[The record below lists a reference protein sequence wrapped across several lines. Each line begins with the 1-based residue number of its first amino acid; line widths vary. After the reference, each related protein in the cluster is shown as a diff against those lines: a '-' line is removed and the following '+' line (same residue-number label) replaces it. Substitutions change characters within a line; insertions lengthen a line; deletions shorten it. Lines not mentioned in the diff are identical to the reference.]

1 MRHSNTINEKTRQK
15 RGTEEKEGRKRT
27 AKHTITI
34 VRQNNDRL
42 SGRVRGDREE
52 RRS

>member
-15 RGTEEKEGRKRT
+15 RGTEKEEGGRA

-34 VRQNNDRL
+34 VRQNNDRS
-42 SGRVRGDREE
+42 SGRVRGDRED